1 MSNRRNYPFDCIEM
15 LSSFFHKKGKQRIRA
30 GSSRA
35 KCLLYLDSDLVL
47 IIKDCL
53 IRETF
58 QAEVFMQD
66 CIKVVMS
73 SRRWQTQIGNVKIP

>member
-15 LSSFFHKKGKQRIRA
+15 FSSFFHKKGKQKIRA

-47 IIKDCL
+47 IIEDCL

-58 QAEVFMQD
+58 QV
-66 CIKVVMS
+66 
-73 SRRWQTQIGNVKIP
+73 